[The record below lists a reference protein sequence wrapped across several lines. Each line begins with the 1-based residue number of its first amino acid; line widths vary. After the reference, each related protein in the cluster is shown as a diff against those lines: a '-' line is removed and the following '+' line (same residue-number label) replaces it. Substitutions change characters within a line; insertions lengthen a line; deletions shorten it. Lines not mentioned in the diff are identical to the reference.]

1 MTECYV
7 VTGGAGFVGSNLC
20 WSLAS
25 RAARRGE
32 GVDLIVIDD
41 FRSGSF
47 ANLVEAFESDRALG
61 IDPSINPPTGPF
73 TGELIAASVGEIDW
87 PTLLEARSPDA
98 VFHLGAITDTTIAN
112 EREMLETNAETFGP
126 MLGACVDASVP
137 LVYASSAATYGSPPQ
152 AGARVPF
159 PPDAAGAPNNIYG
172 FSKWLMECEH
182 RRVLDDARHAG
193 KAPPHV
199 VGLRYFNVFG
209 PGESRKHHMASMV
222 HQLAT
227 QILDGQRP
235 RIFTDGEQARDQ
247 VPVADVAACTIA
259 AAGIDND
266 HPITPGVHNLGS
278 GRATTYNEIVEAIR
292 SALGLSESDRPTEYF
307 EMPAHVRTFYQ
318 DYTCAD
324 MGETERGL
332 GWTPAIDPLAAMGHY
347 AQYLAQSR
355 GLSPAT

>member
-20 WSLAS
+20 CALAA
-25 RAARRGE
+25 RAARRAE
-32 GVDLIVIDD
+32 EIDLIVIDD

-47 ANLVEAFESDRALG
+47 ANLVEAFEREGDER
-61 IDPSINPPTGPF
+61 F
-73 TGELIAASVGEIDW
+73 RGEVVAGSVGEIDW
-87 PTLLEARSPDA
+87 ESLIDARSPRA
-98 VFHLGAITDTTIAN
+98 VFHLGAITDTTVSD
-112 EREMLETNAETFGP
+112 EREMLEVNTETFGP
-126 MLGACVDASVP
+126 MLEACVEASVP

-152 AGARVPF
+152 ADARVPF
-159 PPDAAGAPNNIYG
+159 PLGAAGAPNNVYG

-182 RRVLDDARHAG
+182 RRVLGDARDAG
-193 KAPPHV
+193 KPFPHV

-227 QILDGQRP
+227 QILDGGRP

-247 VPVADVAACTIA
+247 IPVMDVVACTMA

-266 HPITPGVHNLGS
+266 HAVVPGVYNLGS

-292 SALGLSESDRPTEYF
+292 SPLGMSEADRPTEYF
-307 EMPAHVRTFYQ
+307 DMPAHVRTFYQ

-324 MGETERGL
+324 MSETERGL
-332 GWTPAIDPLAAMGHY
+332 GWTPSVDPLAAMGDY
-347 AQYLAQSR
+347 AQYLAHVR